1 MFDVGSSLQPALAE
15 ARSRLLDAQTAIAQA
30 NAGRSAGRSAD
41 AAMAQTARAALFTE
55 ALLAAQRSRLAEI
68 KAVAK

>member
-1 MFDVGSSLQPALAE
+1 MFDVGSSLQPALAA

-30 NAGRSAGRSAD
+30 NAGRRAGRSAD

-55 ALLAAQRSRLAEI
+55 ALLAAQRARLAEI